1 MCRLSLVISITPKN
15 SLNCLS
21 RAAAFNSNIG
31 AGLLSTI
38 LIRGDLLKDSLL
50 KFARIFG
57 FSARIRSVD
66 NIAVNYKRICSR
78 ILAAINSF
86 LEQILK
92 ASTFNFSDIF
102 NLI

>member
-1 MCRLSLVISITPKN
+1 MTPKN
-15 SLNCLS
+15 SPDCLS
-21 RAAAFNSNIG
+21 RAAAFGSNIG

-38 LIRGDLLKDSLL
+38 LIGGDLLEDSLL
-50 KFARIFG
+50 KFARTFG

-78 ILAAINSF
+78 IPAAINGF

-92 ASTFNFSDIF
+92 ALTFNFSDIF
-102 NLI
+102 DLI